1 MHKNPSLPVDADLRE
16 AESLL
21 PDGGFG
27 LLAVRAPNDGV
38 DDDAPED
45 LALNRLHRR
54 ARRSNSEEKERGEL
68 RAQPRCPGEVCL

>member
-1 MHKNPSLPVDADLRE
+1 MLNWIRYVWNCEKNKKMHKNPSLPVDADLRE

-45 LALNRLHRR
+45 LALGRLHRR
-54 ARRSNSEEKERGEL
+54 VARTLKI
-68 RAQPRCPGEVCL
+68 